1 MEPLIQARDLT
12 VDFPIYEANARSF
25 KSALLRTATGGVLS
39 KDAGNRV
46 IIRALDRLNFDI
58 HEGDRIGLIGHNGSG
73 KSTLL
78 RVIAGVYE
86 PVSGSIQVEGRIASM
101 LNIWLG
107 MNMDAS
113 GLENIYLRAR
123 VLGMTPREIDER
135 VDEICEF
142 SELGD
147 FIHMPLRTYSSGMQ
161 MRLAFAV
168 STSVAADIVLM
179 DEWLSAGDADFA
191 AKAQLR
197 LKELLGR
204 TKVLI
209 VASHNEDMIRK
220 SCNKVLRLEH
230 GIITEFG
237 ALSPS
242 KDDVDNQTKA

>member
-1 MEPLIQARDLT
+1 MNTLIRATDLT

-25 KSALLRTATGGVLS
+25 KSAVLRTATGGVLS
-39 KDAGNRV
+39 KESGRV
-46 IIRALDRLNFDI
+46 TIRALDRLNF
-58 HEGDRIGLIGHNGSG
+58 EMKKGDRIGLVGHNGSG

-86 PVSGSIQVEGRIASM
+86 PTGGTIAVEGKIASM

-123 VLGMTPREIDER
+123 ILGMSIPEIDR
-135 VDEICEF
+135 VVDEICEF
-142 SELGD
+142 AELGD

-179 DEWLSAGDADFA
+179 DEWLSVGDADFA
-191 AKAQLR
+191 AKAQER
-197 LKELLGR
+197 LKEMLGR
-204 TKVLI
+204 TKIMI
-209 VASHNEDMIRK
+209 VASHNDDMVKK
-220 SCNKVLRLEH
+220 SCNKILRLEH
-230 GIITEFG
+230 GKIVEFRD
-237 ALSPS
+237 L
-242 KDDVDNQTKA
+242 

>member
-1 MEPLIQARDLT
+1 MTILISARDLT

-25 KSALLRTATGGVLS
+25 KSVMLRAATGGVLS
-39 KDAGNRV
+39 REGGRV
-46 IIRALDRLNFDI
+46 TIRALDQLNFDI
-58 HEGDRIGLIGHNGSG
+58 REGDRIGLVGHNGSG

-86 PVSGSIQVEGRIASM
+86 PVSGTIEVTGRIASM

-113 GLENIYLRAR
+113 GIENIYLRAR
-123 VLGMTPREIDER
+123 VLGMRSREIDE
-135 VDEICEF
+135 VAEEICEF
-142 SELGD
+142 AELGD

-179 DEWLSAGDADFA
+179 DEWLSVGDADFA
-191 AKAQLR
+191 AKAQNR
-197 LKELLGR
+197 LGKLLGR
-204 TKVLI
+204 TKVLM

-220 SCNKVLRLEH
+220 SCNKILRLEH
-230 GIITEFG
+230 GKITQFG
-237 ALSPS
+237 DLSP
-242 KDDVDNQTKA
+242 D